1 MALRLVIIWFVLAA
15 ICGGLAFFLARA
27 PRPALWLRVI
37 VAGIVLILCAASFWT
52 WGNEMEKTLGSAIA
66 YFLVW
71 SGVFGLS
78 AASAGIVAGTLAALG
93 SSGRA
98 LPTE

>member
-1 MALRLVIIWFVLAA
+1 MALRLVMIWLVLAA
-15 ICGGLAFFLARA
+15 IGGGLAFIVARA
-27 PRPALWLRVI
+27 PRRALWLRVI
-37 VAGIVLILCAASFWT
+37 EAAIVLILCAASFWT

-78 AASAGIVAGTLAALG
+78 AVSAGTVVGTLAALG
-93 SSGRA
+93 PLGRP
-98 LPTE
+98 LPSE